1 MKAMVVEKPGP
12 IEKNPLKLRDLSTPE
27 PASGE
32 ILIRVE
38 VCGVCRTDLHVAE
51 GELSPHQSS
60 VVPGHEVVG
69 RVEKLGEG
77 ASHFRIGDRVGVAWL
92 HQSCGHCSYCQRNQE
107 NLCDAPKFTGY
118 DVNGGYAEYLVAP
131 EAFVYAM
138 PSEVEAREAAP
149 FLCAGIIG
157 YRALKR
163 SEVQRGQ
170 RLALYGFGGSAHI
183 VIQIARYWECE
194 VYVISHNKHH
204 HKLAYEMGASWVG
217 TAEETPPK
225 KFDSAIVFAPVG
237 HLVLPALENLQKGGT
252 VALAGIYMTPIPE
265 MDYMKYIFEERN
277 LRSVTASTRQD
288 GRELLKLAAEI
299 PLHTHTQ
306 EYPLDEANE
315 ALRSLK
321 KGEIDGAGVL
331 QIADT

>member
-12 IEKNPLKLRDLSTPE
+12 VEKNPLKLQELLTPE

-32 ILIRVE
+32 ILIRIE

-51 GELSPHQSS
+51 GELPPHKSS
-60 VVPGHEVVG
+60 VVPGHEVIG
-69 RVEKLGEG
+69 QVEKLGEG

-92 HQSCGHCSYCQRNQE
+92 HQSCGNCSFCQRNQE

-131 EAFVYAM
+131 EAFVYSI
-138 PSEVEAREAAP
+138 PLEVEASEAAP

-163 SEVQRGQ
+163 SDVQKGQ

-183 VIQIARYWECE
+183 VIQIAHYWGCE
-194 VYVISHNKHH
+194 VYVISHNKQH

-217 TAEETPPK
+217 LADEKPPK
-225 KFDSAIVFAPVG
+225 KFHSAIVFAPVG
-237 HLVLPALENLQKGGT
+237 HLVLPALENVEKGGT
-252 VALAGIYMTPIPE
+252 VALAGIYMSPIPE

-288 GRELLKLAAEI
+288 GKELLKLAGEI

-306 EYPLDEANE
+306 EYPLEEANE
-315 ALRSLK
+315 SLK
-321 KGEIDGAGVL
+321 MLKHG
-331 QIADT
+331 QING